1 MMPKHYTPT
10 PPAKR
15 NEPHLYLALC
25 NKIKSKWIINLNVK
39 RKTIKL
45 VEENFRDSLCDL
57 MLGRHFLN
65 MTPRALFVKIELH
78 QNEKC

>member
-1 MMPKHYTPT
+1 MMLKHYTSP
-10 PPAKR
+10 KER
-15 NEPHLYLALC
+15 NLNLYLALC

-39 RKTIKL
+39 PKTIKI

-65 MTPRALFVKIELH
+65 MTPRAQFIKIELH
-78 QNEKC
+78 QNEKL